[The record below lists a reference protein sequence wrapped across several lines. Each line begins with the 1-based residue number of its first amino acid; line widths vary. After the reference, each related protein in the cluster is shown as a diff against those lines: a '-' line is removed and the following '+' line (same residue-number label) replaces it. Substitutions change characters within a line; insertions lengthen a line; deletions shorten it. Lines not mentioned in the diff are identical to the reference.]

1 MLRAQ
6 RSVWPYL
13 PYKGYWLDLTV
24 VEARNLKSSD
34 TFSKNDPY
42 VKIELPNSNQKFQ
55 VQYGILLPYVPEWVP
70 KRLTMTR
77 PAVAADQAQ
86 ERCGK
91 HCPVGGNLPV
101 QHLGRTQDNAF
112 SGPAARPRAPA
123 AQAGRTGGAPA
134 AGAHDAH
141 MMRGIT

>member
-112 SGPAARPRAPA
+112 SGPAARPRAPDVRLQRRPDA
-123 AQAGRTGGAPA
+123 RVVRLLQ
-134 AGAHDAH
+134 AH
-141 MMRGIT
+141 MMRI